1 MSPTLRANQVS
12 AQREPVSALAQG
24 KIPEIGKRRSET
36 GPRNRAGKRLNP
48 PLNERGDAFRRR
60 KPLTLRPFHENR
72 RKSPQARNAW
82 LGREDSNLRM
92 AESKSAALPLGDAPP
107 RPANRRARTIERP
120 TMPCNPVWRAGATA
134 DGGRARPG
142 LLTQD
147 APRHAKARSWGWL
160 AYRQGHSRG
169 CDGLSADLFR
179 KGACRSCRL
188 RPP

>member
-48 PLNERGDAFRRR
+48 PLNERGDAFTRR

-92 AESKSAALPLGDAPP
+92 AESKSAALPLGDAPSFAGVA
-107 RPANRRARTIERP
+107 PARAIPIRRLALLRNMLVASFRAAPPDAIDLSLQFRVS
-120 TMPCNPVWRAGATA
+120 CRRAGARNPAARGSMRRT
-134 DGGRARPG
+134 GG
-142 LLTQD
+142 
-147 APRHAKARSWGWL
+147 
-160 AYRQGHSRG
+160 
-169 CDGLSADLFR
+169 
-179 KGACRSCRL
+179 
-188 RPP
+188 